1 MKRRMSLSFGAI
13 VVFFV
18 LGLLIALQL
27 KNINAS
33 NLQAYYAKQDLTEL
47 QDQVMTLMR
56 ENSDLSNQ
64 NQSLSDLITS
74 MGAELS
80 GDNKSLQTIMDEKL
94 KAEIFA
100 GLTDVSGSGLQVV
113 MEPGADVSVKASRLL
128 LLVNELRSSGAL
140 AISINDDRIV
150 ALTEIRDTGT
160 TNPQIVING
169 NSYPASA
176 QFVIRAIYREADL
189 NRGLQ
194 LVNNLIEQLQTVSVI
209 TVSSSEKISI
219 SKLSEDSL
227 TNREI

>member
-1 MKRRMSLSFGAI
+1 MKRRMSISSGAI
-13 VVFFV
+13 IVFFV

-27 KNINAS
+27 KNINAN

-47 QDQVMTLMR
+47 QEQVMTLMR

-64 NQSLSDLITS
+64 NQNLSDLIAS
-74 MGAELS
+74 MGDELS

-100 GLTDVSGSGLQVV
+100 GLTDVSGSGIQVV
-113 MEPGADVSVKASRLL
+113 MEPGTDVSVKASRLL

-150 ALTEIRDTGT
+150 AMTEIRDTGT

-169 NSYPASA
+169 NSYPATS
-176 QFVIRAIYREADL
+176 QFIIRAIYNQEDI

-194 LVNNLIEQLQTVSVI
+194 LVNNLIEQLQTVTI
-209 TVSSSEKISI
+209 MTVSSSDIISI
-219 SKLSEDSL
+219 PKLSEDSL

>member
-1 MKRRMSLSFGAI
+1 MKRRMSLSSGAI
-13 VVFFV
+13 IVFFV

-27 KNINAS
+27 KNINAN

-47 QDQVMTLMR
+47 QEQVMTLMR

-64 NQSLSDLITS
+64 NQNLSDLIAS
-74 MGAELS
+74 MGDELS

-100 GLTDVSGSGLQVV
+100 GLTDVSGSGIQVV
-113 MEPGADVSVKASRLL
+113 MEPGTDVSVKASRLL

-140 AISINDDRIV
+140 AISINNDRIV
-150 ALTEIRDTGT
+150 AMTEIRDTGT

-169 NSYPASA
+169 NSYPATS
-176 QFVIRAIYREADL
+176 QFIIRAIYNKEDI

-194 LVNNLIEQLQTVSVI
+194 LVNNLIEQLQTVTI
-209 TVSSSEKISI
+209 MTVSSSDTISI

>member
-1 MKRRMSLSFGAI
+1 MKRRMSLSSGAI
-13 VVFFV
+13 IVFFV
-18 LGLLIALQL
+18 FGLLIALQL
-27 KNINAS
+27 KNINAN

-47 QDQVMTLMR
+47 QEQVMTLMR

-64 NQSLSDLITS
+64 NQNLSDLIAS
-74 MGAELS
+74 MGDELS

-100 GLTDVSGSGLQVV
+100 GLTDVSGSGIQVV
-113 MEPGADVSVKASRLL
+113 MEPGTDVSVKASRLL

-140 AISINDDRIV
+140 AISINNDRIV
-150 ALTEIRDTGT
+150 AMTEIRDTGT

-169 NSYPASA
+169 NSYPATS
-176 QFVIRAIYREADL
+176 QFIIRAIYNQEDI

-194 LVNNLIEQLQTVSVI
+194 LVNNLIGQLQTVTI
-209 TVSSSEKISI
+209 MTVSSSDTISI

>member
-1 MKRRMSLSFGAI
+1 MKRRMSLSSGAI
-13 VVFFV
+13 IVFFV

-27 KNINAS
+27 KNINTN

-56 ENSDLSNQ
+56 ENSDLSDQNQ
-64 NQSLSDLITS
+64 NLSDLITS
-74 MGAELS
+74 MGDELS

-100 GLTDVSGSGLQVV
+100 GLTDVSGSGIQIV
-113 MEPGADVSVKASRLL
+113 MEPGTDVSVKASRLL

-150 ALTEIRDTGT
+150 AMTEIRDTGT

-169 NSYPASA
+169 NSYQATS
-176 QFVIRAIYREADL
+176 QFVIRAIYRQQDI

-194 LVNNLIEQLQTVSVI
+194 LVNNLIEQLQTVTI
-209 TVSSSEKISI
+209 MTISSSDTISI

>member
-1 MKRRMSLSFGAI
+1 MKRRMSISSGAI
-13 VVFFV
+13 IVFFV

-27 KNINAS
+27 KNINAN

-56 ENSDLSNQ
+56 ENSDLSDQNQ
-64 NQSLSDLITS
+64 NLSDLIAS
-74 MGAELS
+74 MGDELS

-100 GLTDVSGSGLQVV
+100 GLTDVSGSGIQVV
-113 MEPGADVSVKASRLL
+113 MEPGTDVSVKASRLL

-140 AISINDDRIV
+140 AISINNDRIV
-150 ALTEIRDTGT
+150 AMTEIRDTGT

-169 NSYPASA
+169 NSYPATS
-176 QFVIRAIYREADL
+176 QFIIRAIYNQEDI

-194 LVNNLIEQLQTVSVI
+194 LVNNLIGQLQTVTI
-209 TVSSSEKISI
+209 MTVSSSDTISI